1 MSKTSLLFGII
12 LLILSSCS
20 AIKDAITVPVTT
32 NLQVDVP
39 ITVASVKSANLNDK
53 AVTFYS
59 FTATKVLQVADNVDM
74 TSYINKIKSVDLR
87 GVTVTIA
94 TLTGSDQ
101 VLTLDLAVTG
111 ITGPVFSIAN
121 IGATLNNPFSPTISA
136 AVQSQF
142 NLVEAKLV
150 SDRALTITIT
160 GTTNN
165 APLTLTA
172 KLAFDAKFTCAPLN

>member
-111 ITGPVFSIAN
+111 IQVLF
-121 IGATLNNPFSPTISA
+121 FRSPTLAPPS
-136 AVQSQF
+136 
-142 NLVEAKLV
+142 
-150 SDRALTITIT
+150 TILFLPPFRLPCSPNSIW
-160 GTTNN
+160 
-165 APLTLTA
+165 LKRSL
-172 KLAFDAKFTCAPLN
+172 